1 MNRTLILSLLGA
13 LVSVSFAAE
22 TPAPA
27 ASSNTQWLSYN
38 GNVNGQRYADL
49 TQINAT
55 NAAQLGEVC
64 RLKVD
69 DTGAFHTGILQI
81 EGVLYFTTASD
92 TLAVDATN
100 CAVRWRHHYVAEE
113 TGGSALQVNRGV
125 AHANGKLFRG
135 TLDGRLLAIEMASG
149 KTAWQF
155 QIGDDFKA
163 GKTRTRLA
171 AMVARRVQSKIDAA
185 LRAAGPRPIGEDNIG
200 VDAP

>member
-1 MNRTLILSLLGA
+1 MKRTLILSFLVALTGA
-13 LVSVSFAAE
+13 NVVAE
-22 TPAPA
+22 SPAPA
-27 ASSNTQWLSYN
+27 APRNTQWLSYN

-69 DTGAFHTGILQI
+69 DIGAFHTGILQI
-81 EGVLYFTTASD
+81 DGVLYFTTATD

-113 TGGSALQVNRGV
+113 AAGSALQVNRGA

-135 TLDGRLLAIEMASG
+135 MRVGIAFCRRSMRGPTRMANANQ
-149 KTAWQF
+149 TVERFCPQALV
-155 QIGDDFKA
+155 QIG
-163 GKTRTRLA
+163 
-171 AMVARRVQSKIDAA
+171 
-185 LRAAGPRPIGEDNIG
+185 
-200 VDAP
+200 